1 MRKLAVINHFQ
12 GQVDW
17 IKDLKFEHILY
28 NKFDPQID
36 SQYWKTGQENTQEYY
51 KRLFSIPNYLEIMK
65 PVSTH
70 IPNLVSN
77 VGHDAF
83 TFFTHIINHYDDLAD
98 VTVFLHSTPF
108 HHYHGDNFVGMLNG
122 ITEIIDFE
130 DYGTSM
136 VADVNGEPTDRCP
149 VGVVFSQLF
158 PDHEVPESFTFTSGS
173 LFSVS
178 RSAILRKS
186 KAFYEQCKGIS
197 ETEPLAPWAFE
208 RLYRTIFTIETKP

>member
-17 IKDLKFEHILY
+17 IKDLKFEYILY
-28 NKFDPQID
+28 NKFDPQIS

-65 PVSTH
+65 PVSN

-77 VGHDAF
+77 VGHDAY
-83 TFFTHIINHYDDLAD
+83 TFFNHIINHYDDLDD
-98 VTVFLHSTPF
+98 VTIFLHSTPF
-108 HHYHGDNFVGMLNG
+108 HHYHGGDFVEMLN
-122 ITEIIDFE
+122 EIDQAVDFD
-130 DYGTSM
+130 DYGQSM
-136 VADVNGEPTDRCP
+136 ISDVNGEPTDRCP
-149 VGVVFSQLF
+149 VGDIFSQLF
-158 PDHEVPESFTFTSGS
+158 PDVDVPESFTFTSGS

-186 KAFYEQCKGIS
+186 RDFYEQCRRIT
-197 ETEPLAPWAFE
+197 EVEPLAPWAFE